1 MNDFF
6 IKREFYGYAVRSK
19 KDGKC
24 IVLCATYNEALEY
37 IKSTEKEKNYEL
49 GI

>member
-1 MNDFF
+1 MNEFF

-24 IVLCATYNEALEY
+24 LVICATYNEALEY
-37 IKSTEKEKNYEL
+37 IKNYTEEKESWN
-49 GI
+49 